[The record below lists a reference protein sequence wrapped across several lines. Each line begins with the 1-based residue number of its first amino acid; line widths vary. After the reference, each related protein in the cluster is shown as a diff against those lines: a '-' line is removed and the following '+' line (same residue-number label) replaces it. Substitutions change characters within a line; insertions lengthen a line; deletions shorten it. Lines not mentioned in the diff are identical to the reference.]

1 MALESG
7 DNPHNAHIDAR
18 THTRHLLYEFVAL
31 LQLQGSVLQ

>member
-7 DNPHNAHIDAR
+7 DNPHTHIDAY
-18 THTRHLLYEFVAL
+18 THTHHLLYEFVAL